1 MNNNFVEILTKAK
14 ELEQIEKFEKEV
26 NYRNF
31 EMSITNIAS
40 SFKLDEELYNSLQVE
55 IDKTLEENEQLAF
68 VLFFVLFTMA
78 RRQNFGNILE
88 LVNDYE
94 KYFTKYEIIKHIRLM
109 AVLVKLTNTK
119 KIYRE
124 ILNAKII
131 LEKKSSNSNFANH
144 VGFLNA
150 FCGLICKYFEYKLDE
165 RKDQDNQKL
174 LQFALICINKAI
186 KLETNEKGI
195 EKVYNKFYLN
205 RGRILILLGQYAKGE
220 EDILRSIELLPCS
233 VDRDS
238 KINEYNQYLVKSSI
252 IHAYDLNET
261 KVEDLDRI
269 KVSNYKS
276 IALMTTLLGFLLGTI
291 NIFTT
296 VSDKF
301 TLLCLMLGYCGL
313 LLVLVGTILLGFSLN
328 FKEHKKRLYVYDVL
342 IILIGALIFV
352 GTMILI
358 NWGK

>member
-1 MNNNFVEILTKAK
+1 MNNKFEEILLKAK
-14 ELEQIEKFEKEV
+14 ELENLENFEVEV
-26 NYRNF
+26 NYRDF
-31 EMSITNIAS
+31 ELSITSIARS
-40 SFKLDEELYNSLQVE
+40 YRLDHQLDESLRIE
-55 IDKTLEENEQLAF
+55 INNRLEDNEKLSF
-68 VLFFVLFTMA
+68 ILFFILFTMA
-78 RRQNFGNILE
+78 RRQNFGNILD
-88 LVNDYE
+88 LVNNYE
-94 KYFTKYEIIKHIRLM
+94 TYFKKYEIIKHIRLM

-131 LEKKSSNSNFANH
+131 LEKKSPNSNFANH

-150 FCGLICKYFEYKLDE
+150 FCGLICKYFEYELDE
-165 RKDQDNQKL
+165 RKDQDNHKL
-174 LQFALICINKAI
+174 LEFGLMCINKAI
-186 KLETNEKGI
+186 KLETKENGI
-195 EKVYNKFYLN
+195 DKVYNKFYLN

-220 EDILRSIELLPCS
+220 EDIIKSIELLPYS
-233 VDRDS
+233 VDRES

-296 VSDKF
+296 INDKF

-328 FKEHKKRLYVYDVL
+328 FKEHKKRLYIYDVL
-342 IILIGALIFV
+342 LILLGASIFI
-352 GTMILI
+352 GTMIVI
-358 NWGK
+358 NWGR

>member
-1 MNNNFVEILTKAK
+1 MNNKYEEILKHAK
-14 ELEQIEKFEKEV
+14 ELTLLENFEIKV
-26 NYRNF
+26 NYRDF
-31 EMSITNIAS
+31 EMAITTIAS
-40 SFKLDEELYNSLQVE
+40 SYKLDDELHEELIKNINQT
-55 IDKTLEENEQLAF
+55 IDDNEKLAF

-78 RRQNFGNILE
+78 RRQNYGNILD
-88 LVNDYE
+88 LVNQYE
-94 KYFTKYEIIKHIRLM
+94 TYFTKYEIIKHIRLM
-109 AVLVKLTNTK
+109 AVLNKLTNTK

-150 FCGLICKYFEYKLDE
+150 FCSLICKYFEYELDE
-165 RKDQDNQKL
+165 RKDQDNKKL
-174 LQFALICINKAI
+174 LELGLICINKAI

-195 EKVYNKFYLN
+195 DKVYNKFYLN

-220 EDILRSIELLPCS
+220 DDIIKSIELLPYS
-233 VDRDS
+233 VDRES

-296 VSDKF
+296 INDKF

-342 IILIGALIFV
+342 LILVGSLIFV
-352 GTMILI
+352 GTMIII
-358 NWGK
+358 NWGR

>member
-1 MNNNFVEILTKAK
+1 MNNKFEEILSKTK
-14 ELEQIEKFEKEV
+14 ELEHLENFEIEV

-31 EMSITNIAS
+31 EMAITSIAS
-40 SFKLDEELYNSLQVE
+40 SYKLDEELFSLLTNE
-55 IDKTLEENEQLAF
+55 IDKSLEDNEQLAF
-68 VLFFVLFTMA
+68 ILFFVLFTMA
-78 RRQNFGNILE
+78 RRQNFGNILD

-131 LEKKSSNSNFANH
+131 LEKKSPNSNFSNH

-150 FCGLICKYFEYKLDE
+150 FCSLICKYFEYELDE
-165 RKDQDNQKL
+165 RKDQDNRKL
-174 LQFALICINKAI
+174 LELGLICINKAI
-186 KLETNEKGI
+186 KLEINEKGI
-195 EKVYNKFYLN
+195 DKVYNKFYLN

-220 EDILRSIELLPCS
+220 EDIIKSIELLPYS
-233 VDRDS
+233 VDRES

-342 IILIGALIFV
+342 LILIGASIFV
-352 GTMILI
+352 GIMIFI
-358 NWGK
+358 NWGR

>member
-1 MNNNFVEILTKAK
+1 MNNNFEEILLKAK
-14 ELEQIEKFEKEV
+14 ELEHINNFEVEV
-26 NYRNF
+26 NYRAF
-31 EMSITNIAS
+31 EMDITNIAS
-40 SFKLDEELYNSLQVE
+40 SYKLDEQLQQCLSLE
-55 IDKTLEENEQLAF
+55 IDKQLEENDKLAF
-68 VLFFVLFTMA
+68 VLFFILFTMA
-78 RRQNFGNILE
+78 RRQNYGNILD
-88 LVNDYE
+88 LVTQYE
-94 KYFTKYEIIKHIRLM
+94 TYFSKYEIIKHIRLM

-131 LEKKSSNSNFANH
+131 LEKKSPNSNFSNH

-150 FCGLICKYFEYKLDE
+150 FCSLICKYFEYELDE

-174 LQFALICINKAI
+174 LQLALICINKAI
-186 KLETNEKGI
+186 KIETHEKGLDN
-195 EKVYNKFYLN
+195 VYNKFYLD

-220 EDILRSIELLPCS
+220 DDILKSIELLPYS
-233 VDRDS
+233 VDRES

-296 VSDKF
+296 ITDRF
-301 TLLCLMLGYCGL
+301 TLLC
-313 LLVLVGTILLGFSLN
+313 
-328 FKEHKKRLYVYDVL
+328 
-342 IILIGALIFV
+342 
-352 GTMILI
+352 
-358 NWGK
+358 

>member
-1 MNNNFVEILTKAK
+1 MNNIFEEILEKAK
-14 ELEQIEKFEKEV
+14 QLENIENFEIAV
-26 NYRNF
+26 NYRDF
-31 EMSITNIAS
+31 EMAITSIAS
-40 SFKLDEELYNSLQVE
+40 SYKLDEELKSNL
-55 IDKTLEENEQLAF
+55 LETINNELERNQKLAF
-68 VLFFVLFTMA
+68 IVFFILFTMS
-78 RRQNFGNILE
+78 RRQNFGNILD

-94 KYFTKYEIIKHIRLM
+94 TYFKKFEIIKHIRLM

-124 ILNAKII
+124 ILNAKIL
-131 LEKKSSNSNFANH
+131 LEKKSENSNFANH

-150 FCGLICKYFEYKLDE
+150 FSALICKYFEYELDE

-174 LQFALICINKAI
+174 LNLALICINKAI
-186 KLETNEKGI
+186 KIETHEKGI
-195 EKVYNKFYLN
+195 DNVYNKFYLN
-205 RGRILILLGQYAKGE
+205 RGRILILLGQYVKGE
-220 EDILRSIELLPCS
+220 EDILKSIELLPYS
-233 VDRDS
+233 VDRES

-261 KVEDLDRI
+261 KVDDLDRI

-276 IALMTTLLGFLLGTI
+276 IALMTTLLGFLLGSI

-296 VSDKF
+296 ISDRF

-328 FKEHKKRLYVYDVL
+328 FKEHKKHLYVYDVL
-342 IILIGALIFV
+342 LILLGALIFV

-358 NWGK
+358 NWG

>member
-1 MNNNFVEILTKAK
+1 MNNNFEEILIKAK
-14 ELEQIEKFEKEV
+14 ELEKIEDFEVAV
-26 NYRNF
+26 NYRDF
-31 EMSITNIAS
+31 EMAITSIAS
-40 SFKLDEELYNSLQVE
+40 SYKIDEELQLNLINE
-55 IDKTLEENEQLAF
+55 IEKTLEENDKLAF
-68 VLFFVLFTMA
+68 ILFFVLFTMA
-78 RRQNFGNILE
+78 RRQNFGNIYD
-88 LVNDYE
+88 LVNQYE
-94 KYFTKYEIIKHIRLM
+94 KYFTKYEIINHIRLM
-109 AVLVKLTNTK
+109 AALVKLTNTK

-124 ILNAKII
+124 ILKAKIL
-131 LEKKSSNSNFANH
+131 LEKKSPNSNFANH

-150 FCGLICKYFEYKLDE
+150 FCSLICKYFEYELDE
-165 RKDQDNQKL
+165 RKDQDNKKL
-174 LQFALICINKAI
+174 LELSLICINKAI
-186 KLETNEKGI
+186 KLETSEKGI
-195 EKVYNKFYLN
+195 DNVYNKFYLN
-205 RGRILILLGQYAKGE
+205 RGRVLILLGQYAKGE
-220 EDILRSIELLPCS
+220 DDILKSIELLPYS

-296 VSDKF
+296 ITDRF
-301 TLLCLMLGYCGL
+301 TLLALMLGYCGL

-328 FKEHKKRLYVYDVL
+328 FKEHKKRLYIYDVL
-342 IILIGALIFV
+342 IILLGALIFV

-358 NWGK
+358 NWGR

>member
-1 MNNNFVEILTKAK
+1 MNNIFEEILEKAK
-14 ELEQIEKFEKEV
+14 QLENIENFEIAV
-26 NYRNF
+26 NYRDF
-31 EMSITNIAS
+31 EMAITSIAS
-40 SFKLDEELYNSLQVE
+40 SYKLDEELKSNL
-55 IDKTLEENEQLAF
+55 LETINNELERNEKLAF
-68 VLFFVLFTMA
+68 IVFFILFTMS
-78 RRQNFGNILE
+78 RRQNFGNILD

-94 KYFTKYEIIKHIRLM
+94 TYFKKFEIIKHIRLM

-124 ILNAKII
+124 ILNAKIL
-131 LEKKSSNSNFANH
+131 LEKKSENSNFANH

-150 FCGLICKYFEYKLDE
+150 FSALICKYFEYELDE

-174 LQFALICINKAI
+174 LNLALICINKAI
-186 KLETNEKGI
+186 KIETNEKGI
-195 EKVYNKFYLN
+195 DNVYNKFYLN
-205 RGRILILLGQYAKGE
+205 RGRILILLGQYVKGE
-220 EDILRSIELLPCS
+220 EDILKSIELLPYS
-233 VDRDS
+233 VDRES

-261 KVEDLDRI
+261 KVDDLDRI

-276 IALMTTLLGFLLGTI
+276 IALMTTLLGFLLGSI

-296 VSDKF
+296 ISDRF

-342 IILIGALIFV
+342 LILLGALIFV

-358 NWGK
+358 NWG